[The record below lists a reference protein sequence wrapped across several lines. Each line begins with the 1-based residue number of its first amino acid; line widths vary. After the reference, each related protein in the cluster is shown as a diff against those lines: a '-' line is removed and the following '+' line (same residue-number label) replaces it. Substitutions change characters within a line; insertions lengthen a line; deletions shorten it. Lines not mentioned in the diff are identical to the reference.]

1 MKFTTKELNQLWHT
15 SCASFLREI
24 EDHEIIDLIP
34 INKEW
39 AEIFKKEKTGHF
51 YLHWCKSLVDAKTLI
66 AAFKIKYYDILI
78 DTTDDETEYV
88 IWCKKDIC
96 DGK

>member
-24 EDHEIIDLIP
+24 EDHGIIDLIP
-34 INKEW
+34 INKDW
-39 AEIFKKEKTGHF
+39 KEILKEEKTQHF

-78 DTTDDETEYV
+78 DTSEEDPEYV
-88 IWCKKDIC
+88 IWCKRDIC
-96 DGK
+96 NEK